1 MQIKMPFSPPSSPSS
16 SHYST
21 LLTSQVSPCPNSL
34 GLLWKH
40 CFLTTTTTTK
50 PPQFSTYT
58 TYTRCAK
65 TVFPPHWN
73 AETTERKK
81 KKKKKP
87 TYIEHAQRV
96 EPEPWRLRYLHISRR
111 WHILMWCVRAK
122 MDKFSD
128 KNVIKH
134 IKVSRTA
141 SNTKYSISHTI
152 RCLRCTVENQR

>member
-40 CFLTTTTTTK
+40 CFLTTTTTTNLHSSPHTQRIHVALK
-50 PPQFSTYT
+50 QF
-58 TYTRCAK
+58 
-65 TVFPPHWN
+65 FLH
-73 AETTERKK
+73 TEMQRRQKERRRR
-81 KKKKKP
+81 KKP